1 MGQSTTERVS
11 PPADPETDIPNILIK
26 TDKLKRNLT
35 DQIAQTPILHKGKR
49 DLQAEITTHNFITV
63 FVWYVLLKD

>member
-1 MGQSTTERVS
+1 MGQSTIERVS
-11 PPADPETDIPNILIK
+11 PPADPETDVPNISIK

-35 DQIAQTPILHKGKR
+35 DQTALLHKGKR

-63 FVWYVLLKD
+63 FV

>member
-1 MGQSTTERVS
+1 MGQSTIERVS
-11 PPADPETDIPNILIK
+11 PPADPETDVPNISIK

-35 DQIAQTPILHKGKR
+35 DQTAQTPLLHKGKR

-63 FVWYVLLKD
+63 FV